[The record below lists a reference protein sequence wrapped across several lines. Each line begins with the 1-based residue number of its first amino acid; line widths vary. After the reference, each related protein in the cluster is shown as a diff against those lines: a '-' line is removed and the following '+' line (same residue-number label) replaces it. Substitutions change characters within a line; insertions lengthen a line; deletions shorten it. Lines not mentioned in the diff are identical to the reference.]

1 MDVELVQGNIADV
14 EADVI
19 VNAANRTLPGGGGVD
34 GVIHAAAG
42 PGLLD
47 ECLELRKSKY
57 VSGLPVGQ
65 VAVTKAHKLK
75 AKHIFHTVGPVRGKD
90 DLSLLKDCYVNC
102 LKKAEELGAKS
113 IAFPAISTGA
123 YKVPVEYSA
132 KVVREVL
139 GDFLPAL
146 RVKLVL
152 YSYADKAIYERVFK
166 EK

>member
-1 MDVELVQGNIADV
+1 VIQGNIVDV

-19 VNAANRTLPGGGGVD
+19 VNAANRTLLGGGGVD

-42 PGLLD
+42 PKLLD
-47 ECLELRKSKY
+47 ECLELRKSKF
-57 VSGLPVGQ
+57 VSGLPTGQ
-65 VAVTKAHKLK
+65 VAVTKAYNLK
-75 AKHIFHTVGPVRGKD
+75 SKHIFHTVGPVKGKD

-102 LKKAEELGAKS
+102 LRKAEELGAES

-132 KVVREVL
+132 KLVREIL
-139 GDFLPAL
+139 KNYTPNLK
-146 RVKLVL
+146 VKLVL
-152 YSYADKAIYERVFK
+152 YSYADKSIYDEVFR

>member
-1 MDVELVQGNIADV
+1 MEIEIIQGNIADV

-19 VNAANRTLPGGGGVD
+19 VNAANRTLLGGGGVD

-47 ECLELRKSKY
+47 ECLELRKSTY
-57 VSGLPVGQ
+57 VSGLPTGQ
-65 VAVTKAHKLK
+65 VAVTKAYKLK
-75 AKHIFHTVGPVRGKD
+75 AKHIFHTVGPIRGKD

-102 LKKAEELGAKS
+102 LKKAVELGAES

-132 KVVREVL
+132 KIVREIL
-139 GDFLPAL
+139 KDFSPNM
-146 RVKLVL
+146 RVILVL
-152 YSYADKAIYERVFK
+152 YRYADKSIYDEVFSR
-166 EK
+166 

>member
-1 MDVELVQGNIADV
+1 MDVEIIQGNIAGV

-19 VNAANRTLPGGGGVD
+19 VNAANRALLGGGGVD

-47 ECLELRKSKY
+47 ECIGLRKSKY
-57 VSGLPVGQ
+57 VSGLPTGQ
-65 VAVTKAHKLK
+65 VAVTSAHNLK
-75 AKHIFHTVGPVRGKD
+75 AKHIFHTVGPIKGKD

-102 LKKAEELGAKS
+102 LKKAEELGAGS

-132 KVVREVL
+132 RIIREIL
-139 GDFLPAL
+139 KEFSPNI
-146 RVKLVL
+146 RVILVL
-152 YSYADKAIYERVFK
+152 HSYADKSIYDEVFD